1 MSFVTHLTFQSGD
14 RRALESVVEDI
25 KATARRKGVQLKGP
39 HAHPPKELRVP
50 QYTTVAAEEAFEP
63 WDYTVYEREIDIV
76 GHDEFAREVAG
87 WDLPPGIHVSAEV
100 EQVRGMG

>member
-1 MSFVTHLTFQSGD
+1 MSFVTTLTFQSGD
-14 RRALESVVEDI
+14 RRSLESALEDI
-25 KATARRKGVQLKGP
+25 KAAAERKGVQFKGP

-50 QYTTVAAEEAFEP
+50 QYKTVAAEDAYEA
-63 WDYTVYEREIDIV
+63 WSYTVYEREIDIV
-76 GHDEFAREVAG
+76 GHDDFAREVAG